1 MMGLGFTVALM
12 VIGRV
17 REVLGSGTLFA
28 QASLLLGP
36 EFAFLEMT
44 VIPDYGG
51 FLLMILPPGGFLVL
65 GLLLAAQAR
74 ASNRARRR
82 SAHDAVAPSLTFA

>member
-1 MMGLGFTVALM
+1 MLGT
-12 VIGRV
+12 
-17 REVLGSGTLFA
+17 GTLFA

-36 EFAFLEMT
+36 AYRAIELT

-65 GLLLAAQAR
+65 GLLLAGKR
-74 ASNRARRR
+74 ALELRARETN
-82 SAHDAVAPSLTFA
+82 DAVAAAPVLA